1 MLRFAVFDLQ
11 SVSMHTLVF
20 RFCNLSVAEAYRA
33 LLHLQKS
40 RFAAAWAL
48 LLLCAVPGLYLMLRG
63 GIFPLPVWWAV
74 SLRCSCFAVL
84 SPPNVGLWGRV
95 RSAFGRCYPIGDF
108 GLLFPRLLGCRRRSM
123 LCECAV
129 VPCCASLQDCSALES
144 FYWLPCLVLPHN

>member
-48 LLLCAVPGLYLMLRG
+48 LLLCAVPGLYLMLPG

-74 SLRCSCFAVL
+74 SLHCSCFAVL
-84 SPPNVGLWGRV
+84 SPTNVGLWGRV
-95 RSAFGRCYPIGDF
+95 
-108 GLLFPRLLGCRRRSM
+108 
-123 LCECAV
+123 
-129 VPCCASLQDCSALES
+129 
-144 FYWLPCLVLPHN
+144 